1 MAAVKPIRTDEDL
14 DRTLARIDAIFDTEE
29 NTPESAELDILVDLV
44 EHYESKRHP
53 VDYPSAVAAIE
64 FRLDQA
70 GLTQEDLVPLIG
82 GPSEV
87 SDVLSGKRAITMS
100 TARALHEHLGIPV
113 AVLLQQPTAPPESPP
128 TDHIS
133 THIDPEDGGAGRS
146 KADATPRARIERG
159 NWPSTTTWRPTATL

>member
-1 MAAVKPIRTDEDL
+1 M
-14 DRTLARIDAIFDTEE
+14 
-29 NTPESAELDILVDLV
+29 VDLV

-87 SDVLSGKRAITMS
+87 SDLLSGKRAITMS
-100 TARALHEHLGIPV
+100 TARALHEHLGIPA
-113 AVLLQQPTAPPESPP
+113 AVLLQQPTAAPESPP

-133 THIDPEDGGAGRS
+133 THINPMMAGAGTVQ
-146 KADATPRARIERG
+146 ADDTG
-159 NWPSTTTWRPTATL
+159 